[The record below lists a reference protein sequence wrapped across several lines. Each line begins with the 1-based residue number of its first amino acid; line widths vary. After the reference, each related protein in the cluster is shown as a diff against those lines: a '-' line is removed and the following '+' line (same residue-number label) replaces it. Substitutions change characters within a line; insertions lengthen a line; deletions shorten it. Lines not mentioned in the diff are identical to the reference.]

1 MGLPK
6 MIVPESVGGRTGG
19 ASVRF
24 VPQGE
29 ASAQD
34 GRATLY
40 FTEKLNETAETEA
53 AIDRMGRLAEAQSAF
68 TNDLDRKRL
77 ELMQDP
83 DIAGRE
89 AKFQEYAKKRH
100 AEIGE
105 GMDGKTFAT
114 FTRAS
119 NPVADSYSVNVRHQ
133 ARTDTTEKAIV
144 GLRNG
149 NDALVLK
156 AGDARNPVERG
167 AIVGQIETNIQQAL
181 DNGWLTPAQ
190 FEAEKKQTLTKVDQA
205 EALRLIR
212 DNPSG
217 MIQQLA
223 KSDFL
228 PNLDPVA
235 RQNLID
241 KAGNEQLRR
250 ANLAYTQA
258 ARAEVAERR
267 ALRVQGTEAMKN
279 IYDLNETGQ
288 LTEGVLQQYRPVL
301 DETQWKAARGMLRGG
316 AIEDSKDSLMVL
328 ETGIGTRDMTDSIN
342 GALAANRITMPT
354 YRSLM
359 KSNEF
364 ALKDD
369 QPASPYRRGKQEL
382 IEGLKPGAML
392 SGAAADLQKAAFNGA
407 IREYEEF
414 AQGQGV
420 EKMRANPAMVFER
433 VDDIRRRYA
442 LVNFNQMTEALGVPR
457 FIDKPRERVTD
468 ADLNAAGRQVLEEF
482 DRGGMTAAERD
493 IQLRKIEQWSEI
505 LKRRDKNKPNP
516 AIGDRP

>member
-1 MGLPK
+1 MAKPL
-6 MIVPESVGGRTGG
+6 MIVPESVGALTNG
-19 ASVRF
+19 APVRF
-24 VPQGE
+24 VPQNE
-29 ASAQD
+29 QQNDARS
-34 GRATLY
+34 TLY
-40 FTEKLNETAETEA
+40 FTEKLNDTLETEA
-53 AIDRMGRLAEAQSAF
+53 AVRRMGTLAEAQSTF

-77 ELMQDP
+77 ELAQDP
-83 DIAGRE
+83 DIEGRE

-105 GMDGKTFAT
+105 GMDSKTRAT
-114 FTRAS
+114 FTRAG
-119 NPVADSYSVNVRHQ
+119 NAVADSYSINVRHQ
-133 ARTDTTEKAIV
+133 ARADTVEKAVV
-144 GLRNG
+144 GLRTS

-167 AIVGQIETNIQQAL
+167 AIVGQIETNIQQAF
-181 DNGWLTPAQ
+181 DAGWLTPAQ
-190 FEAEKKQTLTKVDQA
+190 YESEKKQTLTKVDQA

-212 DNPSG
+212 ENPSG

-258 ARAEVAERR
+258 ARAEIAERR
-267 ALRVQGTEAMKN
+267 ALKVQGTEAMKN

-301 DETQWKAARGMLRGG
+301 DENQWKAARGMLRGG
-316 AIEDSKDSLMVL
+316 AVEDSKDSLMVL

-359 KSNEF
+359 SRNEN

-369 QPASPYRRGKQEL
+369 QPASPYRRGREQL
-382 IEGLKPGAML
+382 IEGLKPGASL
-392 SGAAADLQKAAFNGA
+392 TGGAADLQRQALVAAL
-407 IREYEEF
+407 REYDEF
-414 AQGQGV
+414 ALGQGV
-420 EKMRANPAMVFER
+420 QKIRETPRLALDRADE
-433 VDDIRRRYA
+433 IRWRYA
-442 LVNFNQMTEALGVPR
+442 IINWNEMTQAVGIPR
-457 FIDKPRERVTD
+457 FIDKAANLVTE
-468 ADLNAAGRQVLEEF
+468 ADLKTSGRRVLEEF
-482 DRGGMTAAERD
+482 DRGGMSADERD
-493 IQLRKIEQWSEI
+493 TQLRKIEQWSEA
-505 LKRRDKNKPNP
+505 LKQREKNKPST
-516 AIGDRP
+516 AQGDRPQ

>member
-1 MGLPK
+1 MAVPR
-6 MIVPESVGGRTGG
+6 MIVPESVGARTSG
-19 ASVRF
+19 AAVRF
-24 VPQGE
+24 VPQGAE
-29 ASAQD
+29 QNDARS
-34 GRATLY
+34 TLY
-40 FTEKLNETAETEA
+40 FTEKLNETLETESA
-53 AIDRMGRLAEAQSAF
+53 VRRMGTLAEAQSTF

-77 ELMQDP
+77 ELLQDP

-105 GMDGKTFAT
+105 GMDGKTRAT
-114 FTRAS
+114 FTRAA

-133 ARTDTTEKAIV
+133 ARTDNIEKAVV
-144 GLRNG
+144 GLRNS

-167 AIVGQIETNIQQAL
+167 AIVGQIETNIQQAF

-190 FEAEKKQTLTKVDQA
+190 YESEKKQTLTKVDQA

-212 DNPSG
+212 ENPSG

-250 ANLAYTQA
+250 ASLAYTQA

-316 AIEDSKDSLMVL
+316 AVEDSKDSLMVL

-359 KSNEF
+359 SRNEN

-369 QPASPYRRGKQEL
+369 QPASPYRRGREQL
-382 IEGLKPGAML
+382 IEGLKPGALL
-392 SGAAADLQKAAFNGA
+392 SGTAADLQRQALVAAL
-407 IREYEEF
+407 REYDEF
-414 AQGQGV
+414 ALGQGV
-420 EKMRANPAMVFER
+420 QKIRETPRLALDRA
-433 VDDIRRRYA
+433 DDIRQRYA
-442 LVNFNQMTEALGVPR
+442 IVNFNQMTQALGVPR
-457 FIDKPRERVTD
+457 FVDKA
-468 ADLNAAGRQVLEEF
+468 ADLVTEADLMAAGRRVLEEF
-482 DRGGMTAAERD
+482 DRKGMSADERD
-493 IQLRKIEQWSEI
+493 IQLRKIEQWSEA
-505 LKRRDKNKPNP
+505 LKQRDKNKPNP
-516 AIGDRP
+516 AMGDRP

>member
-1 MGLPK
+1 MARPM
-6 MIVPESVGGRTGG
+6 MIVPESVGARTGG

-24 VPQGE
+24 VPQDQSSD
-29 ASAQD
+29 ARS
-34 GRATLY
+34 TLY
-40 FTEKLNETAETEA
+40 FTEKLNDTLETEA
-53 AIDRMGRLAEAQSAF
+53 AVARIGRLAEASSEF

-77 ELMQDP
+77 ELAQDP

-105 GMDGKTFAT
+105 GMDSKTFAT
-114 FTRAS
+114 FTRAG
-119 NPVADSYSVNVRHQ
+119 NAVADSYSINVRHQ
-133 ARTDTTEKAIV
+133 ARTDTVEKAVV
-144 GLRNG
+144 GLRTS
-149 NDALVLK
+149 NDSLVLK

-167 AIVGQIETNIQQAL
+167 AIVGQINENIQQAF

-212 DNPSG
+212 ENPSG

-241 KAGNEQLRR
+241 KAGAEQLRR

-258 ARAEVAERR
+258 ARAEIAERR
-267 ALRVQGTEAMKN
+267 ALKVQGTEAMKN
-279 IYDLNETGQ
+279 IDDLNDNGQ
-288 LTEGVLQQYRPVL
+288 LTESTLQQYRPVL
-301 DETQWKAARGMLRGG
+301 DETQWKAAKAMLRGG
-316 AIEDSKDSLMVL
+316 ATTDSKDSLMVL

-342 GALAANRITMPT
+342 GALGANRITMTT

-359 KSNEF
+359 QRNEA

-369 QPASPYRRGKQEL
+369 QPASPYRRGREQL
-382 IEGLKPGAML
+382 IEGLKPGALL
-392 SGAAADLQKAAFNGA
+392 SGPVADLQRQALVAAL
-407 IREYEEF
+407 REYDEF
-414 AQGQGV
+414 SLGQGV
-420 EKMRANPAMVFER
+420 QKMRETPSLVLDRATE
-433 VDDIRRRYA
+433 IRNRYA
-442 LVNFNQMTEALGVPR
+442 IVNFDQQAEAIGVPR
-457 FIDKPRERVTD
+457 FVDKPREKVTD
-468 ADLNAAGRQVLEEF
+468 ADIVNAGRKTLEEF
-482 DRGGMTAAERD
+482 ARGGMTPAERD
-493 IQLRKIEQWSEI
+493 LQLRKLEAWTEI
-505 LKRRDKNKPNP
+505 LKIRNKNVPP
-516 AIGDRP
+516 TAQGDRP